1 MGRLLVDLLPLTILS
16 ALTPWTIVGVI
27 ALLAS
32 KGGVANA
39 VAFSLGWITG
49 ILALGGLIVVGVTS
63 GGADDASSVTW
74 LHVGL
79 QLGVGLA
86 FVAFGYRK
94 WQQRP
99 APGAA
104 VAEPG
109 WIHRLDAVRWP
120 LAFLFGMFWI
130 NGFLVVPAALQIA
143 EADVTGGE
151 KAFALVFYAVG
162 ATAGPIALIAYRL
175 AAPGRAGE
183 RLTHLRAWLARNST
197 ATISIVVGVIG
208 AGLVVKAAVEIVQQ
222 L

>member
-32 KGGVANA
+32 KGGVTNA

-49 ILALGGLIVVGVTS
+49 ILGLGGLIVVGVTA
-63 GGADDASSVTW
+63 GGADHAHSVTW
-74 LHVGL
+74 LQIGL
-79 QLGVGLA
+79 QLG
-86 FVAFGYRK
+86 FGIALLVFAAGK
-94 WQQRP
+94 WRARP
-99 APGAA
+99 AAGEA

-109 WIHRLDAVRWP
+109 WIHKLDAVRWP

-143 EADVTGGE
+143 AADVTGGE

-162 ATAGPIALIAYRL
+162 ATAVPIALIAYRL
-175 AAPGRAGE
+175 AAPDRAGD
-183 RLTHLRAWLARNST
+183 RLAHLRAWLARNST
-197 ATISIVVGVIG
+197 ATISIIVGVIG
-208 AGLVVKAAVEIVQQ
+208 AGLLVKAAVEIVQQ